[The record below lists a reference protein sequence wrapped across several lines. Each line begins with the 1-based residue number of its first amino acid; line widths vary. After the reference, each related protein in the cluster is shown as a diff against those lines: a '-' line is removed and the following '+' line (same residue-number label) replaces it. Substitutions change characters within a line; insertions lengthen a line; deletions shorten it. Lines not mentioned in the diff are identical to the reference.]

1 MNRTTIDYGIDLGTT
16 NSAIALATGVGT
28 EIIKNNFDADT
39 TASAVYINKAG
50 NLWVGQGARS
60 KLADERAGHDVHLE
74 FKRRMGTAH
83 EHHFRSSGRRLKP
96 EELSAEILK
105 SLRADV
111 AQKKGE
117 DITAAVLTVPAAFGL
132 HQCDATRRAAALAGF
147 TTAPLLQEPI
157 AAALAYGF
165 QKHDARAYWLVFD
178 FGGGTFDAAL
188 VRSEHGVMS
197 VVNHDGDNFLGG
209 TDIDWAIV
217 ENILVP
223 RVQAQFKAP
232 DFARGNERHRHDL
245 LRLKAAAELAKI
257 DLSRQPSSYIEL
269 DLFSLGSDRRVLEVE
284 LTRGDLAGIAE
295 PSVLQAVAIARRVL
309 ASQGLEPSAV
319 EKLVFVG
326 GPTLAP
332 YFRDLVAAEL
342 GIPCDLAVD
351 PLTVVARGAAI
362 FASAQRIDA
371 ATLRRR
377 PASAGACDLDLVYK
391 PVGAD
396 PEPIVGGKVHAPAN
410 TGLDG
415 AAIEFVNTLTKWRSG
430 RLPLAADG
438 TFQLALRAEIGQ
450 PNPFVIELS
459 DAAGTLR
466 ETRPAGLTYTI
477 GLVVEEQTL
486 IHNLGVALADNQ
498 VALHFPKG
506 AGLPAKSTRTYRT
519 TSALQR
525 DTPGSLLR
533 IPVIEGDHELA
544 DRNLL
549 IGTLDITAGQ
559 VHRDMPL
566 GTEVEVT
573 FHMDASR
580 LLSVIAY
587 VPLLDEEFPARL
599 DLGGAQRHPD
609 LAVLREEFAKENKR
623 LADLRKALGPDAE
636 FDHMRPLIQ
645 FEKLAQRT
653 RLITILKSPDP
664 DFDSLLQAEHILLD
678 LKNRLD
684 TLAAR
689 LGWPLSVQSA
699 EARLMEVADLIVRHG
714 TPAEQARAAEL
725 QSAVRTVID
734 RRERARLPDVMT
746 ELNALHDA
754 IRHRQPEFWREHF
767 EALVACREL
776 MTDPAKADQLIT
788 AGRAALAD
796 GRHSDV
802 TEISYQLQDLI
813 PPEAF
818 ADARHGYGSSLL
830 A

>member
-1 MNRTTIDYGIDLGTT
+1 MNRSTIDYGIDLGTT
-16 NSAIALATGVGT
+16 NSAIALARGTPT

-39 TASAVYINKAG
+39 TPSTIYINRNG
-50 NLWVGQGARS
+50 NLWVGQSARS
-60 KLADERAGHDVHLE
+60 KLADERASHDVHLE

-83 EHHFRSSGRRLKP
+83 EHLFRSSGRKLRP

-132 HQCDATRRAAALAGF
+132 HQCDATQRAAALAGF

-165 QKHDARAYWLVFD
+165 QKHDTRAYWLVFD

-188 VRSEHGVMS
+188 VRSEHGAMS
-197 VVNHDGDNFLGG
+197 VVSHDGDNFLGG
-209 TDIDWAIV
+209 ADIDWAIV
-217 ENILVP
+217 ENLLVP
-223 RVQAQFKAP
+223 RIQREFKVP
-232 DFARGNERHRHDL
+232 DFARGREAHRHDL
-245 LRLKAAAELAKI
+245 LRLKAAAEIAKI
-257 DLSRQPSSYIEL
+257 DLSRQTSSYLEL
-269 DLFSLGSDRRVLEVE
+269 DLFSLGGEARVFEME
-284 LTRGDLAGIAE
+284 LTRSDLAAIAE

-342 GIPCDLAVD
+342 GIPYDLGVD

-362 FASAQRIDA
+362 FASGQRIDTTA
-371 ATLRRR
+371 AARS
-377 PASAGACDLDLVYK
+377 PAPAGTFDLELVYK

-396 PEPIVGGKVHAPAN
+396 PEPIVGGKVLPPSGAA
-410 TGLDG
+410 LDG
-415 AAIEFVNTLTKWRSG
+415 AAIEFVNTATKWRSG
-430 RLPLAADG
+430 RLPLTEDG
-438 TFQLALRAEIGQ
+438 TFQLSLRAESGRQ
-450 PNPFVIELS
+450 NTFLIELT
-459 DAAGTLR
+459 DAAGTLHQ
-466 ETRPAGLTYTI
+466 TRPAELTYTI

-486 IHNLGVALADNQ
+486 IHNLGVALADNK

-506 AGLPAKSTRTYRT
+506 TGLPAKSTKTYRT
-519 TSALQR
+519 TASLQR
-525 DTPGSLLR
+525 DTAGSLLR
-533 IPVIEGDHELA
+533 IPVIEGDHTLA

-573 FHMDASR
+573 LHMDASR
-580 LLSVIAY
+580 LLSVVAY

-599 DLGGAQRHPD
+599 DLGGSHRHPD
-609 LAVLREEFAKENKR
+609 LEVLRAEFAREGKR
-623 LADLRKALGPDAE
+623 LAELRKSLGPDAE

-645 FEKLAQRT
+645 FEKLAARV
-653 RLITILKSPDP
+653 RLRTILESAEP
-664 DFDSLLQAEHILLD
+664 DFDSLLQAEHTLLD
-678 LKNRLD
+678 LKNQLD
-684 TLAAR
+684 TLAGR
-689 LGWPLSVQSA
+689 LSWPLAVQTA
-699 EARLMEVADLIVRHG
+699 EQRLVECAELILRHG
-714 TPAEQARAAEL
+714 TPEEQSRASGL
-725 QSAVRTVID
+725 QSAVRVAID
-734 RRERARLPDVMT
+734 RKQRDALT
-746 ELNALHDA
+746 ESLGALTALHDT
-754 IRHRQPEFWREHF
+754 IRHRQPEFWVQHF
-767 EALVACREL
+767 EALAACLDL
-776 MTDPAKADQLIT
+776 MTDQPRAEQLI
-788 AGRAALAD
+788 ADGRAAIAD
-796 GRHSDV
+796 NRHAEL
-802 TEISYQLQDLI
+802 TEIAYQLQDLI